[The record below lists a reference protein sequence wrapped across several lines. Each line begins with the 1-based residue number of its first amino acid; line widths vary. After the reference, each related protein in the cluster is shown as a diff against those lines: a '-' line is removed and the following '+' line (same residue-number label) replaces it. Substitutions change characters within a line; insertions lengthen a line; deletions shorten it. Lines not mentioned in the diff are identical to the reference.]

1 MSRAPSNRSG
11 EPLPAPIV
19 PMLAVL
25 RDSVPEEDG
34 WSFEMKWDGIRAV
47 VSIDVGG
54 VTITSRNLNDV
65 TVSYPELSALGTA
78 LPGRRVVLD
87 GEIVVFDAAGRPD
100 FGLLQKR
107 MHVTSAPAAAA
118 LARTAPVVL
127 LAFDLLYEDGSNLM
141 PRPYVER
148 REQLEALG
156 LDAPAWQVPPAF
168 DGSGAEAVRASAA
181 ACLEGVVAKRNSSP
195 YRPGRR
201 SPDWLKVKNLRTQ
214 DVVVGGWAPGKGR
227 REGTIGSLLL
237 GIPEGGRLR
246 YVGQVGTGFSDALL
260 DDLRSALIPDATA
273 DCPFDPP
280 PPRPDA
286 RDATWVGP
294 RLVGE
299 VRFTEWTGDGRL
311 RHPAWRGLRPDKS
324 LQDVVRES

>member
-1 MSRAPSNRSG
+1 MS

-25 RDSVPEEDG
+25 RDSVPDGDG
-34 WSFEMKWDGIRAV
+34 WSFEMKWDGVRA
-47 VSIDVGG
+47 I
-54 VTITSRNLNDV
+54 VTVDAGEVAITSRNLNDV
-65 TVSYPELSALGTA
+65 TVSYPELSPIGTA
-78 LPGRRVVLD
+78 LPGRRVVID
-87 GEIVVFDAAGRPD
+87 GEIVAFDVAGRPD

-107 MHVTSAPAAAA
+107 MHVASAPAAAA
-118 LARTAPVVL
+118 LARTSPVVL
-127 LAFDLLYEDGSNLM
+127 LAFDLLHEDGTNLM

-148 REQLEALG
+148 RERLEALD
-156 LDAPAWQVPPAF
+156 LDAPGWQVPPAF
-168 DGSGAEAVRASAA
+168 DGSGADAVRASAA
-181 ACLEGVVAKRNSSP
+181 AALEGVVAKRNSSP

-214 DVVVGGWAPGKGR
+214 EVIIGGWAPGKGR

-237 GIPEGGRLR
+237 GIPANGRLR
-246 YVGQVGTGFSDALL
+246 YAGQVGTGFTDALL
-260 DDLRSALIPDATA
+260 DDLHDELVADATES
-273 DCPFDPP
+273 CPFDPP

-286 RDATWVGP
+286 RDAIWVRP

-324 LQDVVRES
+324 PEDVVRES